1 MVTKAFIIGY
11 SKYPNKFTVRIPLF
25 EAPGLNIN
33 NKIAPST
40 YEATLCY
47 QPGNIAGYG
56 IGDCVFITFEDDQQ
70 DRPVIIGKLYLGVE
84 ESSTD
89 AGRYIGDSLNIKNT
103 ASLPSS
109 TSIGQLT
116 YNDLYAI
123 SKVQEDILTR
133 LKQLENK

>member
-1 MVTKAFIIGY
+1 M
-11 SKYPNKFTVRIPLF
+11 
-25 EAPGLNIN
+25 
-33 NKIAPST
+33 
-40 YEATLCY
+40 
-47 QPGNIAGYG
+47 
-56 IGDCVFITFEDDQQ
+56 FITFEDDQQ
-70 DRPVIIGKLYLGVE
+70 DRPVIIGKLYLGAE

-89 AGRYIGDSLNIKNT
+89 AGKYIGDSLNIKNT

-116 YNDLYAI
+116 YNDLYAM